1 MAIDLTLAMINATVE
16 IDQARPDGVRI
27 AGAGFLV
34 SDPTPDGKP
43 RVVLVTAKH
52 LFDDMPGDVAR
63 IGWRIGLPDG
73 SWRFTPGP
81 LRIRDG
87 KTPLWT
93 QAANVDVAAIAI
105 EAPPEFAKAA
115 IPLAWLGE
123 ADAFDRFK
131 VGPGDEM
138 MVLGYPEGLAANPAG
153 FPIVRAGRVASYP
166 LSPISA
172 FPTFLL
178 DFRVFRGNS
187 GGPVFMT
194 EDLRR
199 RPGLEN
205 APPAHFIAGMLAS
218 QAMAGDERMEVGVV
232 TPAVFIRQTL
242 ALLDQAP
249 AVPATTPTSTT
260 AAAGQ
265 AAVSADWLPTADM
278 IAKLEA
284 TVRMPKGA
292 GALSAYDRYYTGLV
306 QQGRR
311 VVEAVYVSASAGR
324 GQSHIVPGDKM
335 PGIADGGCSVVSLYY
350 DVQAGT
356 VGEPVCN
363 GVA

>member
-34 SDPTPDGKP
+34 SDPTPDGRP
-43 RVVLVTAKH
+43 RVVLVTARH
-52 LFDDMPGDVAR
+52 LFDDMPGDIAR
-63 IGWRIGLPDG
+63 IGWRIALPDG

-81 LRIRDG
+81 LKIRDG

-93 QAANVDVAAIAI
+93 QAPNVDVAAITI

-115 IPLAWLGE
+115 IPLAWLGDD
-123 ADAFDRFK
+123 AAFDKFK

-153 FPIVRAGRVASYP
+153 FPIIRSGRVASYP

-199 RPGLEN
+199 RPGLQD

-249 AVPATTPTSTT
+249 AVPATTP
-260 AAAGQ
+260 
-265 AAVSADWLPTADM
+265 AVVESPGGTVKPPTDLPD
-278 IAKLEA
+278 
-284 TVRMPKGA
+284 
-292 GALSAYDRYYTGLV
+292 LSAPPHAPAARQPTP
-306 QQGRR
+306 Q
-311 VVEAVYVSASAGR
+311 
-324 GQSHIVPGDKM
+324 
-335 PGIADGGCSVVSLYY
+335 
-350 DVQAGT
+350 
-356 VGEPVCN
+356 
-363 GVA
+363 